1 MSPLSPRSLGALAA
15 TAATSIGIALL
26 PAGAAVAAPGGPTSP
41 WSSHGLTA
49 TSILSGASLQHTYTV
64 SGTESTATAPLS
76 DPDDITQL
84 DGVIFTGFQNGVGPQ
99 GEPSTDGNT
108 DSTIV
113 ALSRS
118 GHALGQWDVQ
128 GKTDGVTADPAI
140 GGVIATVN
148 EDANS
153 SLYTITPG
161 PGGVGVVQHYAYSE
175 PLPHD
180 GGTDAISILGRQIL
194 ISASAPGVTGLPAPQ
209 PTYPAVYSVTL
220 DPATSIAN
228 VSPYFFDEDPATVAN
243 VGSQQ
248 GQQVNLALTDPDS
261 NEIVPNDAP
270 RFGGDFMLTSQGD
283 QEQIFVNRGWH
294 GNTLSVLLLTQSV
307 DDTQWADSPGVLYA
321 TDSTN
326 DAIDAISGDFPR
338 GPVVAATPCGSNSAP
353 QTTCPAPGFPANYLA
368 SLNPWTGAVTQLN
381 VGGATFV
388 PQGGLLF
395 MPFSNGRD
403 GDGGGNGRQGHD
415 GGNR

>member
-1 MSPLSPRSLGALAA
+1 MSPLSPRSLGTLAA
-15 TAATSIGIALL
+15 AATTSLGLALL
-26 PAGAAVAAPGGPTSP
+26 PTAAAVAAPDGVP
-41 WSSHGLTA
+41 WHSQGLTA
-49 TSILSGASLQHTYTV
+49 TSILSGSSLQHTYTV
-64 SGTESTATAPLS
+64 SGTETTATEPLS
-76 DPDDITQL
+76 NPDDITQL
-84 DGVIFTGFQNGVGPQ
+84 DGVIFAGFQNGVGPQ
-99 GEPSTDGNT
+99 GQPSSDGNT

-113 ALSRS
+113 ALNRS
-118 GHALGQWDVQ
+118 GQALGQWDIQ
-128 GKTDGVTADPAI
+128 GKADGVTADPAI
-140 GGVIATVN
+140 GGIIATVN

-161 PGGVGVVQHYAYSE
+161 PGGVGVVHQYAYSE
-175 PLPHD
+175 PLPHN
-180 GGTDAISILGRQIL
+180 GGTDAISVLGRQIL
-194 ISASAPGVTGLPAPQ
+194 ISASAPGATGTLPAPQ
-209 PTYPAVYSVTL
+209 PTFPAVYSVTL
-220 DPATSIAN
+220 DPATLIAN
-228 VSPYFFDEDPATVAN
+228 VTPYFFDEDPAAVAN
-243 VGSQQ
+243 VGAQQ

-283 QEQIFVNRGWH
+283 LEQIFVNNRGWH
-294 GNTLSVLLLTQSV
+294 GPTLSVLSLSQSV
-307 DDTQWADSPGVLYA
+307 DDTQWADGAGVLYA

-353 QTTCPAPGFPANYLA
+353 PTCPGPGFPANYLG

-395 MPFSNGRD
+395 MPFSHGRNGD
-403 GDGGGNGRQGHD
+403 DGGNGHQGHD
-415 GGNR
+415 GNQG

>member
-15 TAATSIGIALL
+15 TAATTLGIALL
-26 PAGAAVAAPGGPTSP
+26 PAGAAVAAPGGPP
-41 WSSHGLTA
+41 WSPHGLTA
-49 TSILSGASLQHTYTV
+49 TSILSGTSLQHTYTI
-64 SGTESTATAPLS
+64 SGSSSTATEPLS

-99 GEPSTDGNT
+99 GQPSTDGNT

-118 GHALGQWDVQ
+118 GQALGQWDIQ
-128 GKTDGVTADPAI
+128 GKADGVTADPAI

-161 PGGVGVVQHYAYSE
+161 PGGVGVVTHYTYSE
-175 PLPHD
+175 PLPHN

-194 ISASAPGVTGLPAPQ
+194 ISASAPGTTGTLGAPQ
-209 PTYPAVYSVTL
+209 PTFPAVYSVTL

-228 VSPYFFDEDPATVAN
+228 VTPYFYDEDPATVAN

-270 RFGGDFMLTSQGD
+270 RFQGDFMLTSQGD
-283 QEQIFVNRGWH
+283 LEQIFVNNRGWH
-294 GNTLSVLLLTQSV
+294 GHTLSVLSLSQSV

-326 DAIDAISGDFPR
+326 DAIDAISGDFPH
-338 GPVVAATPCGSNSAP
+338 GPIVAATPCGSNSAP
-353 QTTCPAPGFPANYLA
+353 ATCPAPGFPANYLG
-368 SLNPWTGAVTQLN
+368 SLNPWTGTVTQLT
-381 VGGATFV
+381 VGGAAFV

-395 MPFSNGRD
+395 MPYSNGH
-403 GDGGGNGRQGHD
+403 GGGGNGHQGYGRD
-415 GGNR
+415 D